1 MSKYDATYFVGDNQ
15 AINRVRVGSSRTS
28 NRGAFSGS
36 FAALFITCLM
46 FRLHS
51 KPPYFVNINDIQ
63 ENIPYLTLLGGQDFI
78 RIIKYHNNK
87 SHKNEECKTTGN

>member
-36 FAALFITCLM
+36 FAALLKSGTKSLLM
-46 FRLHS
+46 DGF
-51 KPPYFVNINDIQ
+51 
-63 ENIPYLTLLGGQDFI
+63 
-78 RIIKYHNNK
+78 
-87 SHKNEECKTTGN
+87 